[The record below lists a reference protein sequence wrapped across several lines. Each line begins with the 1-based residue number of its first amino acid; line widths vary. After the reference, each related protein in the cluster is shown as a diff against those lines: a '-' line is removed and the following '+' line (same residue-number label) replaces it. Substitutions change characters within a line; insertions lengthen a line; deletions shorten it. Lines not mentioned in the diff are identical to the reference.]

1 MTFIGPVPGRQVPL
15 LVDNHYFVEHIL
27 SQKQALVTKGWPAR
41 NYYRPIKLT
50 RTRETVSLYLEEL
63 QNELVFGPAVLLQSS
78 TVGINLHSNFFAEF
92 AIKFEVF
99 PRWSQ
104 LIVDKIYT
112 DEHFINQSDL
122 RCVMGFGRFHSYPFV
137 YIGFGLFKAPFGF
150 EVIQSPLRLYD
161 HFTLLHSQFGFLLGL
176 SHRFNDEK
184 HVRVTWCPGVDTSWL
199 VDEHRKEIIESQR
212 QDRDDEIIDDQNST
226 PLLGNWS
233 IIWPFNIQYRFAW
246 NQHDI
251 VLGAGAENKS
261 MVRTRYPA
269 AWWECY
275 ASISKYLWSLQ
286 AECIWEGAT
295 ELKPLSDKKP
305 IIVNLAYA
313 NRFNIVDTPLEVILH
328 YTHAV
333 GAQHL
338 NNVYTNVGCTL
349 KHRLNN
355 AYSVILGFNHA
366 FKYSIQDYKLNN
378 PNHRLEKPINKI
390 IMQFEAD

>member
-41 NYYRPIKLT
+41 NYYRPMKLT

-92 AIKFEVF
+92 AIKVEVF

-122 RCVMGFGRFHSYPFV
+122 RFVMGFGHFHSYPFV

-161 HFTLLHSQFGFLLGL
+161 RFTLLHSQFGFLLGL
-176 SHRFNDEK
+176 SHRLNNEK
-184 HVRVTWCPGVDTSWL
+184 HVRVTWCPGVDTSP
-199 VDEHRKEIIESQR
+199 VVNAGRKIIIGEIQR
-212 QDRDDEIIDDQNST
+212 QDRDAQNST
-226 PLLGNWS
+226 PLSAHLS

-246 NQHDI
+246 NQHDV
-251 VLGAGAENKS
+251 VLGAGSENKS
-261 MVRTRYPA
+261 MVRTQYLA
-269 AWWECY
+269 AWWDCY
-275 ASISKYLWSLQ
+275 ASISKHLWSLQ

-295 ELKPLSDKKP
+295 ELKLLSDKKP
-305 IIVNLAYA
+305 IIVNLEYA
-313 NRFNIVDTPLEVILH
+313 NRFNILDTPLEGIVH

-338 NNVYTNVGCTL
+338 NNVYTNVGFTL
-349 KHRLNN
+349 KHRLSNT
-355 AYSVILGFNHA
+355 YSVILGFNHA
-366 FKYSIQDYKLNN
+366 FKYSVQDYKLNN
-378 PNHRLEKPINKI
+378 PDHRLEKPINKI
-390 IMQFEAD
+390 IIQFEAD